1 MLSHARYAVYSRRN
15 LERFEGKR
23 VTVWKVFE
31 GMVKKDVGLM
41 HSSRQKDFESV
52 FVKDCGFIAVGEDGG
67 LVYGF

>member
-1 MLSHARYAVYSRRN
+1 MA
-15 LERFEGKR
+15 RFEGKR